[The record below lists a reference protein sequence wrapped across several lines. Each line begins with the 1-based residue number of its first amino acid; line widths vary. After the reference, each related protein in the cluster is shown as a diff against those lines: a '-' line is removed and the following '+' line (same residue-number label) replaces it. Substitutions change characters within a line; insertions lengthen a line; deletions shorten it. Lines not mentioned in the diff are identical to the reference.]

1 MKKTLVSL
9 AILLAAAGSGYSAGM
24 QAVQTGV
31 NQQTDIAVTAYNNGI
46 ALVRDVREL
55 DLPQGEV
62 ELRFMDVAQQIRPE
76 TVGLRSLAQSG
87 SVVILEQNY
96 EYDLISPQ
104 KLMEKYVGKEVK
116 LINFSNELGFDEKS
130 AELLSMNEGPVYRIE
145 GQIFLGHPGNVVV
158 PEIPDNLIA
167 KPSLIWQL
175 KNDLGAQQLEATYIT
190 NGISWRA
197 DYVLTLAKNDKSLD
211 VSGWVTMD
219 NQSGAAYN
227 NARLKLVAGDINVV
241 QARLS
246 RRERSAGGRVLA
258 EGAEE
263 MPREEAFAEYHLY
276 TIPRRTTIKQNQ
288 SKQVA
293 LLSGSGVQCEKV
305 YEFRGM
311 VEFYSNRFPAMKD
324 QHVDV
329 FLKFKNEEANGL
341 GIPIP
346 AGIMRIYQEDS
357 EGMLQFAGEDRIDHT
372 PKDEEIRL
380 RMGKAFDVVADRIQK
395 DYKKVSD
402 RVHEAEFEIIV
413 RNHKEQDVVVDIVE
427 PMPADWSVLS
437 KSHDFV
443 KKDAHTAVFSV
454 PVPKDGEATVTYR
467 VRVQY

>member
-1 MKKTLVSL
+1 MKNSIF
-9 AILLAAAGSGYSAGM
+9 AIAVLFVAGAAADGAEM
-24 QAVQTGV
+24 QKAQTDV
-31 NQQTDIAVTAYNNGI
+31 NHQTDIAVTAYNNGI
-46 ALVRDVREL
+46 ALVRDVRKL

-62 ELRFMDVAQQIRPE
+62 ELTFMDVAQMIRPE
-76 TVGLRSLAQSG
+76 TVGLRSLAQPG

-116 LINFSNELGFDEKS
+116 LINFSTEIGFDEKV
-130 AELLSMNEGPVYRIE
+130 AELLSINEGPVYRI
-145 GQIFLGHPGNVVV
+145 GDQIFLGHPGNVVV

-167 KPSLIWQL
+167 KPSLIWHV
-175 KNDLGAQQLEATYIT
+175 NNTSGTQQLEATYIT
-190 NGISWRA
+190 NGISWKA
-197 DYVLTLAKNDKSLD
+197 DYVLTLAKTDKSLD
-211 VSGWVTMD
+211 ISGWVTMD
-219 NQSGAAYN
+219 NQSGATYT
-227 NARLKLVAGDINVV
+227 NARLKLVAGDVNVV
-241 QARLS
+241 T
-246 RRERSAGGRVLA
+246 ERMQYEVMAQRQEA
-258 EGAEE
+258 FGADRME
-263 MPREEAFAEYHLY
+263 MPRQEAFAEYHLY

-293 LLSGSGVQCEKV
+293 LLSGSGIECQKI

-311 VEFYSNRFPAMKD
+311 VEFYSSRFPAMKD

-329 FLKFKNEEANGL
+329 FLKFQNEEANGL

-357 EGMLQFAGEDRIDHT
+357 EGMLQFAGEDHVDHT

-395 DYKKVSD
+395 DYSRISD
-402 RVHEAEFEIIV
+402 RVHEAEFEIVV

-427 PMPADWSVLS
+427 PMPADWTILS

-443 KKDAHTAVFSV
+443 KKDAHTAIFSV
-454 PVPKDGEATVTYR
+454 PVPKDGKVTVTYR

>member
-1 MKKTLVSL
+1 
-9 AILLAAAGSGYSAGM
+9 
-24 QAVQTGV
+24 
-31 NQQTDIAVTAYNNGI
+31 
-46 ALVRDVREL
+46 
-55 DLPQGEV
+55 
-62 ELRFMDVAQQIRPE
+62 
-76 TVGLRSLAQSG
+76 
-87 SVVILEQNY
+87 
-96 EYDLISPQ
+96 
-104 KLMEKYVGKEVK
+104 
-116 LINFSNELGFDEKS
+116 
-130 AELLSMNEGPVYRIE
+130 
-145 GQIFLGHPGNVVV
+145 
-158 PEIPDNLIA
+158 
-167 KPSLIWQL
+167 
-175 KNDLGAQQLEATYIT
+175 
-190 NGISWRA
+190 
-197 DYVLTLAKNDKSLD
+197 
-211 VSGWVTMD
+211 
-219 NQSGAAYN
+219 
-227 NARLKLVAGDINVV
+227 
-241 QARLS
+241 
-246 RRERSAGGRVLA
+246 
-258 EGAEE
+258 
-263 MPREEAFAEYHLY
+263 
-276 TIPRRTTIKQNQ
+276 
-288 SKQVA
+288 
-293 LLSGSGVQCEKV
+293 
-305 YEFRGM
+305 
-311 VEFYSNRFPAMKD
+311 MKD

>member
-293 LLSGSGVQCEKV
+293 LLSG
-305 YEFRGM
+305 
-311 VEFYSNRFPAMKD
+311 
-324 QHVDV
+324 
-329 FLKFKNEEANGL
+329 
-341 GIPIP
+341 
-346 AGIMRIYQEDS
+346 
-357 EGMLQFAGEDRIDHT
+357 
-372 PKDEEIRL
+372 
-380 RMGKAFDVVADRIQK
+380 
-395 DYKKVSD
+395 
-402 RVHEAEFEIIV
+402 
-413 RNHKEQDVVVDIVE
+413 
-427 PMPADWSVLS
+427 
-437 KSHDFV
+437 
-443 KKDAHTAVFSV
+443 
-454 PVPKDGEATVTYR
+454 
-467 VRVQY
+467 

>member
-1 MKKTLVSL
+1 MRKTVFALTMGLV
-9 AILLAAAGSGYSAGM
+9 AAAVAFGAEM
-24 QAVQTGV
+24 QKAQTDV
-31 NQQTDIAVTAYNNGI
+31 SQQADIAVTAYNNGI
-46 ALVRDVREL
+46 ALVRDLRKL
-55 DLPQGEV
+55 DLPEGEV
-62 ELRFMDVAQQIRPE
+62 ELTFMDVAQQIRPE
-76 TVGLRSLAQSG
+76 TVGLRSLARSG

-116 LINFSNELGFDEKS
+116 LINFSNEIGFHEKT
-130 AELLSMNEGPVYRIE
+130 AELLSMNEGPVYRIGDE
-145 GQIFLGHPGNVVV
+145 IFLGHPGNVVV

-175 KNDLGAQQLEATYIT
+175 KNSVGAQQLEATYIT
-190 NGISWRA
+190 GGISWKA
-197 DYVLTLAKNDKSLD
+197 DYVLTLAKTDKSLD

-219 NQSGAAYN
+219 NQSGATYT
-227 NARLKLVAGDINVV
+227 NARLKLVAGDVNVV
-241 QARLS
+241 QANL
-246 RRERSAGGRVLA
+246 RRRALGVQMEMAADAV
-258 EGAEE
+258 EE

-293 LLSGSGVQCEKV
+293 LLSGSGIECEKV
-305 YEFRGM
+305 YEFRGQ
-311 VEFYSNRFPAMKD
+311 VQFYSSRFPAVKD

-329 FLKFKNEEANGL
+329 FLKFQNEEANGL

-346 AGIMRIYQEDS
+346 AGVMRIYQEDS
-357 EGMLQFAGEDRIDHT
+357 EGMLQFAGEDRVDHT

-395 DYKKVSD
+395 DYSRISD

-427 PMPADWSVLS
+427 PMPADWTILS

-443 KKDAHTAVFSV
+443 KKDAHTAIFSV
-454 PVPKDGEATVTYR
+454 PVPKDGKVTVTYR
-467 VRVQY
+467 VRVTY